1 MTKSQAVSV
10 KDEIQ
15 KWWADNP
22 MTYGEVHGET
32 SYEGKE
38 LAMGSKAF
46 FERLD
51 GSSTTGVHAPQKT
64 PFDQLFPYEEY
75 PAGSR
80 VLEVGCGLGTMA
92 MNLGEAWDEGDSG
105 GLESNFHP
113 ANQEAF

>member
-51 GSSTTGVHAPQKT
+51 SGVLQPVYTAPQKDALRSAI
-64 PFDQLFPYEEY
+64 PLRGVP
-75 PAGSR
+75 SR
-80 VLEVGCGLGTMA
+80 QQG
-92 MNLGEAWDEGDSG
+92 
-105 GLESNFHP
+105 P
-113 ANQEAF
+113 